1 MARIDNIIN
10 VNSVWN
16 STISLPILE
25 SVTLKVWIYSGTQG
39 DEAAQSVELIA
50 NESRLELP
58 TYILKGSAVLNGTN
72 KAVQFDIA
80 PLVRDYIESSLNQT
94 HNSNNAVWVDLQ
106 STTTIGG
113 TELIN
118 ASEHFLALDGYEY
131 TMNIVGN
138 QLDES
143 LRTSNRYILNSE
155 GSQVSYPVLR
165 KGVVAYRWSDGNTI
179 LIESSVTDLTD
190 SDLSNEQIVYLV
202 SPVDESPTDLRLEY
216 NDTTTEN
223 IKIEDRCQGRYEH
236 TKLTFVNRLG
246 AFQDVWFFANAK
258 SSLKVKDDS
267 WNRRNL
273 VSGGGAYRPTAVKN
287 ITAVNERH
295 TLNSG
300 FYPESNNVVFEELIQ
315 AQNVWITK
323 GIETFPILIKNT
335 SFNFKD
341 SNTHKA
347 VNYTINFEYAFNK
360 MKSL

>member
-1 MARIDNIIN
+1 M
-10 VNSVWN
+10 
-16 STISLPILE
+16 
-25 SVTLKVWIYSGTQG
+25 
-39 DEAAQSVELIA
+39 
-50 NESRLELP
+50 
-58 TYILKGSAVLNGTN
+58 VL
-72 KAVQFDIA
+72 
-80 PLVRDYIESSLNQT
+80 
-94 HNSNNAVWVDLQ
+94 
-106 STTTIGG
+106 
-113 TELIN
+113 
-118 ASEHFLALDGYEY
+118 
-131 TMNIVGN
+131 GN
-138 QLDES
+138 QIDES

-165 KGVVAYRWSDGNTI
+165 KGVAAYRWSDGNTI

-216 NDTTTEN
+216 TDTTTEN
-223 IKIEDRCQGRYEH
+223 IKIEDMCQGRYEH

-258 SSLKVKDDS
+258 SSLKIKDDS

-273 VSGGGAYRPTAVKN
+273 VSQGGAYRPTTVKN

-341 SNTHKA
+341 SNTDKA
-347 VNYTINFEYAFNK
+347 INYTINFEYAFNK